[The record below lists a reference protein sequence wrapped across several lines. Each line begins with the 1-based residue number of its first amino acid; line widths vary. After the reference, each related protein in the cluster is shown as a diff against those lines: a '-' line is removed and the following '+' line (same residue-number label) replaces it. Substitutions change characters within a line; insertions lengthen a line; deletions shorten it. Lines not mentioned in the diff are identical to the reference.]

1 MSGKTAIIIGATGMV
16 GKQVLAHLL
25 ASSVY
30 KQVIAVTR
38 KPIAPHA
45 KLKNL
50 VIDFDKLTSALK
62 DVKADDAFCCLGTTI
77 KQAGTK
83 TAFHKVDYTYNFEFA
98 YVLKQ
103 NACQHF
109 LLISSLGAFPKS
121 LVFYSRV
128 KGLLEKDI
136 TALNF
141 SRLSIIRPSLLL
153 GDREENRLGENL
165 AARFFPLV
173 SPFLRGGLRAIQP
186 IQGKDVAQAMFNIAQ
201 LPAPDENPA
210 FYYYDDL
217 MDVIA
222 QGVH

>member
-1 MSGKTAIIIGATGMV
+1 MSGKTAIVIGATGMV
-16 GKQVLAHLL
+16 GKQVLNYLL
-25 ASSVY
+25 DLAVY
-30 KQVIAVTR
+30 TQVIAVTR
-38 KPIAPHA
+38 KPLPTHP

-50 VIDFDKLTSALK
+50 VIDFDRLTEALK
-62 DVKADDAFCCLGTTI
+62 KVKADDAFCCLGTTI

-83 TAFHKVDYTYNFEFA
+83 TAFHKVDYTYSFEFA

-103 NACQHF
+103 NGCQHF
-109 LLISSLGAFPKS
+109 LLVSALGAFPKS

-136 TALNF
+136 TALEF
-141 SRLSIIRPSLLL
+141 PRFSIIRPSLLL

-173 SPFLRGGLRAIQP
+173 SPFLRGGLRAVQP
-186 IQGKDVAQAMFNIAQ
+186 IHGKDVAQAMFNIAQ

>member
-1 MSGKTAIIIGATGMV
+1 MGGKTAIIIGATGMV
-16 GKQVLAHLL
+16 GKQVLEHLL

-30 KQVIAVTR
+30 QKVIAVTR
-38 KPIAPHA
+38 KPITAHE

-50 VIDFDKLTSALK
+50 VVDFDKLTSALK
-62 DVKADDAFCCLGTTI
+62 DVKADEAFCCLGTTI

-83 TAFHKVDYTYNFEFA
+83 TAFHKVDYTYSFEFA

-103 NACQHF
+103 NGCQHF
-109 LLISSLGAFPKS
+109 LLVSALGAFPKS

-153 GDREENRLGENL
+153 GEREENRLGENL
-165 AARFFPLV
+165 ASRFFPLV
-173 SPFLRGGLRAIQP
+173 SPFLRGGLRAVQP
-186 IQGKDVAQAMFNIAQ
+186 IHGKDVAQAMFNIAQ
-201 LPAPDENPA
+201 LPAEDESPT